1 MDLSTAIRMRINN
14 LIIER
19 NINVSKLS
27 TLAGIS
33 CSTLSKFL
41 SGKRKIIRL
50 DMIEYICEGLDIKLK
65 DFFDDEIEKYRNER
79 LEKRKKY
86 KRIIPILLPFFITRV
101 LFEAYPLLRY
111 S

>member
-1 MDLSTAIRMRINN
+1 MDLSKAIRMRINN

-33 CSTLSKFL
+33 RSTLSKFL
-41 SGKRKIIRL
+41 SGKRKNIRI

-65 DFFDDEIEKYRNER
+65 DFFDDEIFNNIEMKD
-79 LEKRKKY
+79 
-86 KRIIPILLPFFITRV
+86 
-101 LFEAYPLLRY
+101 
-111 S
+111 